1 MRKDNTIEA
10 FFALVRGGL
19 WETEVQLASYG
30 KFDYENIL
38 RIAREQSVV
47 GLVAAGLEHIT
58 DVIVPQVIALQFAG
72 ETLQLEQ
79 RNKAMNDFL
88 ARLISNFRYKG
99 INAIL
104 VKGQGIAQC
113 YERPLW
119 RSSGDVDL
127 LLDSVN
133 FVKAQQFLMPISIRN
148 EGELKEEKHHEF
160 EIGPWVVELH
170 GNMPTH
176 FSTKADR
183 LLEELQID
191 AFNNNRVRVWH
202 YKEKDIK
209 LLNVDADIIFVFTHI
224 LKHFFRGGI
233 GIRQICDWCR
243 LMWIYKDQIDID
255 ILENRLNQI
264 KLLTEWKAFAAL
276 AVNELGYPVEYM
288 PLYSNEAK
296 WERKS
301 SRILSFI
308 LKTGNFGHNRDT
320 RYYQKYPYLI
330 TKVISFYWRFSD
342 NIKYF
347 VIFPADSFKVLCW
360 LFRHGLKNLKRA

>member
-79 RNKAMNDFL
+79 RNKAMNVFL
-88 ARLISNFRYKG
+88 ARLISNFRYEG

-133 FVKAQQFLMPISIRN
+133 FVKAQQYLMPISIRN
-148 EGELKEEKHHEF
+148 EGELKEEKQSKQGPDKTDRKE
-160 EIGPWVVELH
+160 EIKKGAQKRVVQRQNEQNVH
-170 GNMPTH
+170 KEPIKGGTVKKIGNMP
-176 FSTKADR
+176 
-183 LLEELQID
+183 
-191 AFNNNRVRVWH
+191 
-202 YKEKDIK
+202 
-209 LLNVDADIIFVFTHI
+209 
-224 LKHFFRGGI
+224 
-233 GIRQICDWCR
+233 
-243 LMWIYKDQIDID
+243 
-255 ILENRLNQI
+255 
-264 KLLTEWKAFAAL
+264 
-276 AVNELGYPVEYM
+276 
-288 PLYSNEAK
+288 YS
-296 WERKS
+296 
-301 SRILSFI
+301 F
-308 LKTGNFGHNRDT
+308 
-320 RYYQKYPYLI
+320 
-330 TKVISFYWRFSD
+330 
-342 NIKYF
+342 
-347 VIFPADSFKVLCW
+347 
-360 LFRHGLKNLKRA
+360 

>member
-1 MRKDNTIEA
+1 MNAFIAELIDKLRKNDIY
-10 FFALVRGGL
+10 AL
-19 WETEVQLASYG
+19 
-30 KFDYENIL
+30 
-38 RIAREQSVV
+38 
-47 GLVAAGLEHIT
+47 
-58 DVIVPQVIALQFAG
+58 
-72 ETLQLEQ
+72 
-79 RNKAMNDFL
+79 
-88 ARLISNFRYKG
+88 
-99 INAIL
+99 L
-104 VKGQGIAQC
+104 VKGQGVAQC
-113 YERPLW
+113 YERSLW

-133 FVKAQQFLMPISIRN
+133 FVKAQQYLMPISNRN

-209 LLNVDADIIFVFTHI
+209 LLNVDADIIYVFTHI

-243 LMWIYKDQIDID
+243 LMWIYKDQIDIELLD
-255 ILENRLNQI
+255 NRLNKI

-276 AVNELGYPVEYM
+276 AVNELGYPVEHM
-288 PLYSNEAK
+288 LLYSNEAK

-301 SRILSFI
+301 SRKLSFI
-308 LKTGNFGHNRDT
+308 LKTGNFGHNRDS
-320 RYYQKYPYLI
+320 RYYQIYPYLI
-330 TKVISFYWRFSD
+330 TKVISFYWRVAD
-342 NIKYF
+342 NVRYLF
-347 VIFPADSFKVLCW
+347 IFPVDSLRVFGW
-360 LFRHGLKNLKRA
+360 LIRHGIKNL